1 MGNFILYAE
10 NRSSTQADA
19 PSAPAIQGA
28 LQAILGLQDNSCGI
42 TVGGSWVGS
51 PRITR
56 IAIANPFQAG
66 RITRFAALFQYP
78 DGGASDADIQH
89 CIKTLAD
96 FQLPLLGPNWQAS
109 VILPY
114 DPNTNGS
121 LDWWSSGQAAATH
134 TQNTFDLNQ
143 QLGGTS
149 TIENPTG
156 PQTAANPANL
166 NPFGSGLNPLANPT
180 GPGGIG
186 GDTTSTLT
194 SLLYIGIAGVALYFL
209 WPGLVAARNVMA
221 DRLEAPSRQSS
232 ARRSAAGQATDRQAT
247 ARLNPRKRRSSRKH
261 NDLIVGSILGYRIG

>member
-10 NRSSTQADA
+10 NRSNTQADA

-96 FQLPLLGPNWQAS
+96 FQLPLIGPNWQAS
-109 VILPY
+109 QILPY

-134 TQNTFDLNQ
+134 TQNAFDLNQ

-149 TIENPTG
+149 TAENPTG
-156 PQTAANPANL
+156 PQAASNPANL

-180 GPGGIG
+180 G
-186 GDTTSTLT
+186 DTSASMT
-194 SLLYIGIAGVALYFL
+194 LLYVGIAGVALYFL
-209 WPGLVAARNVMA
+209 WPVLAAGRDIVAARM
-221 DRLEAPSRQSS
+221 Q
-232 ARRSAAGQATDRQAT
+232 ARPQAART
-247 ARLNPRKRRSSRKH
+247 NPRKRRYRRR
-261 NDLIVGSILGYRIG
+261 DLIVESIIG